1 MDMATF
7 LAHEQIKCDNS
18 FSFDP
23 QKKQKGWSAIF
34 FPDENNLTSTQW
46 FNSTKQC
53 HHQHLQDAETKASS
67 PISYS
72 RSTNSPSMSI
82 VKKIGDTGST
92 LALHH
97 CTCVLGSSFRG
108 PQSTGAREADTPTS
122 AWHPLRLSRTCSSH
136 TWSRVKPSRSRRRNR
151 MPA

>member
-1 MDMATF
+1 MDTF
-7 LAHEQIKCDNS
+7 LVHEQTKCDYS

-23 QKKQKGWSAIF
+23 QKKTNW
-34 FPDENNLTSTQW
+34 
-46 FNSTKQC
+46 

-72 RSTNSPSMSI
+72 RSTNFPSMSI

-108 PQSTGAREADTPTS
+108 PQSTSAREADTPTS
-122 AWHPLRLSRTCSSH
+122 AWHPLWLSGTCSSH
-136 TWSRVKPSRSRRRNR
+136 AWSRVKPSRSRRRNR
-151 MPA
+151 MPAELRGLCRPRFPLTASCWTNFF